1 MMALERATSACRA
14 PALPHACILLDLG
27 RCTQLCLA
35 LAVADG
41 FVSTYADIT
50 LTVCNIQPVSV
61 ARRATNLQDTY
72 IAISPVPIV
81 LPEHLIHS
89 VTCASCGETRE

>member
-1 MMALERATSACRA
+1 MMVLERATSTCRA
-14 PALPHACILLDLG
+14 LALPHACILLDLG

-50 LTVCNIQPVSV
+50 LTVCNIQPVSG
-61 ARRATNLQDTY
+61 ARRAT
-72 IAISPVPIV
+72 PICRT
-81 LPEHLIHS
+81 PTS
-89 VTCASCGETRE
+89 QFRQFQSCCLST